1 MRDVPFEVSVP
12 VLSACESTRSAVTRS
27 ADPSYSIALSG
38 ALGRSA
44 RSAVFDA
51 CTAAEVVHLSVD
63 VTGLVFMDCAGYA
76 ALVEARSVLERRGG
90 SLGIINPA
98 GGPLELLALLGPS
111 SSLGPEGL
119 SDALLRSQPLG

>member
-1 MRDVPFEVSVP
+1 VRDVPFEVSEP
-12 VLSACESTRSAVTRS
+12 VLCASESTRSAVTRS
-27 ADPSYSIALSG
+27 ADPSYSIAVSG

-63 VTGLVFMDCAGYA
+63 VTGLLFMDCAGYA

-90 SLGIINPA
+90 SLGIVNPA
-98 GGPLELLALLGPS
+98 GGPLELLSLLGPS
-111 SSLGPEGL
+111 SSLGPDGL
-119 SDALLRSQPLG
+119 SESLLGGRPQG